1 MQFNLISKEIVVF
14 PCIRVHDG
22 AICLAVSGLM
32 HTCIGSHRSY
42 GLSVGAT
49 IKWLF
54 SVVVLLLVVLLPSL
68 YPPFFFALL
77 SQCDGCQDVSVWGLM
92 AGLRGLLA
100 IGAFN
105 CLGAG

>member
-32 HTCIGSHRSY
+32 HTCIGSHRSC

-68 YPPFFFALL
+68 YPPFFSHCYHSVTGARMSLCGGSWL
-77 SQCDGCQDVSVWGLM
+77 GCGD
-92 AGLRGLLA
+92 
-100 IGAFN
+100 
-105 CLGAG
+105 C